1 MDQALALD
9 QAPALDPEAV
19 AAAMALALDQAPAL
33 DQALALVLALDQVAV
48 LVSLN
53 CAQEFLK
60 SPSLQLAITT
70 LAQSSPLFTI
80 STCKMSKSTTT
91 EEHYMCQLLVSPSI
105 GKWLV
110 RLKIM
115 PRNF

>member
-1 MDQALALD
+1 MG
-9 QAPALDPEAV
+9 
-19 AAAMALALDQAPAL
+19 APAL

-115 PRNF
+115 PRNLLLRISSCTKMLQPEETKERTWL